1 MTSMG
6 NPQEEGTMAQNAASN
21 LSNVGSIPEGCHLE
35 PPSTAIGSYPSSER
49 LEMSDLS
56 SQTRDTTVQAAAL
69 PSSDY
74 RYPAENPNGHQ
85 QLPAD
90 ASLPTNNSKQIEPP
104 SDPSDS
110 LQNVSTEAPNTLT
123 REQTH
128 PAIGP
133 ATDKPS
139 PMPKLPESTG
149 PQLII
154 TLLLHTG
161 ARHPYRIDERYLKK
175 RNVNV
180 VDNNPVNMSVYTLK
194 ELIWRDWREGP
205 YFPTQSADL
214 HVPFLTFSIEWEPR
228 PSSPSSIRLIHYG
241 KMLDDKSHL
250 KDGKFTIGEAPHVV
264 HMTVKPQD
272 VVDDED
278 ARIAKGGARDRD
290 GNERTP
296 GCRCILM

>member
-1 MTSMG
+1 MTSTG
-6 NPQEEGTMAQNAASN
+6 ELQVEETTAQKAASN
-21 LSNVGSIPEGCHLE
+21 LSNTGSIPAGCHLE
-35 PPSTAIGSYPSSER
+35 PPSTSIDLHPSSEPV
-49 LEMSDLS
+49 EMSDLS
-56 SQTRDTTVQAAAL
+56 SQTRDASDPAVISLNSDSVAL
-69 PSSDY
+69 P
-74 RYPAENPNGHQ
+74 ENLNDHQ
-85 QLPAD
+85 QLSANTSSRAND
-90 ASLPTNNSKQIEPP
+90 SNHIQASSSPP
-104 SDPSDS
+104 GI
-110 LQNVSTEAPNTLT
+110 LQEDFSEAPSTLT

-180 VDNNPVNMSVYTLK
+180 ADNNPVNMSVYTLK
-194 ELIWRDWREGP
+194 ELIWRDWRE
-205 YFPTQSADL
+205 
-214 HVPFLTFSIEWEPR
+214 EWDPR

-264 HMTVKPQD
+264 HMTIKPQD

-296 GCRCILM
+296 GCRCVIM

>member
-1 MTSMG
+1 MTSAEHL
-6 NPQEEGTMAQNAASN
+6 PVEGTTAQNAASN
-21 LSNVGSIPEGCHLE
+21 LSNPGFIPEGCHLE
-35 PPSTAIGSYPSSER
+35 PSSTSNDPRTSSEP

-56 SQTRDTTVQAAAL
+56 SQTRDANVQAEASSNPDSAAHH
-69 PSSDY
+69 
-74 RYPAENPNGHQ
+74 ENLNDHQ
-85 QLPAD
+85 PVPAD
-90 ASLPTNNSKQIEPP
+90 ASPQANDSNHIHGSSNPPDILSK
-104 SDPSDS
+104 DS
-110 LQNVSTEAPNTLT
+110 HEAPKTLT

-139 PMPKLPESTG
+139 PMPKLLESTG

-180 VDNNPVNMSVYTLK
+180 ADNDPVNMSVYTLK
-194 ELIWRDWREGP
+194 ELIWRDWRE
-205 YFPTQSADL
+205 
-214 HVPFLTFSIEWEPR
+214 EWDPR

-250 KDGKFTIGEAPHVV
+250 KDGKFTSGEAPHVV

-278 ARIAKGGARDRD
+278 ARIAKAGARDRD

-296 GCRCILM
+296 GCRCVIM